1 MYKRSVGERLI
12 VKKGRYLGR
21 KINHRYL
28 FSLSFFSALLNT
40 NDYLKEGR
48 KYKMLRF
55 LDAGESHGKCL
66 LGIIEGFPAGLSL
79 NEENI
84 NLNLKRRQGGYGRGE
99 RMKIE
104 QDRVEVLSG
113 LVEGKTIGSPLG
125 LMIKNKDW
133 KNWQEKEY
141 PPLTISRPGHADFA
155 GVIKY
160 GFKDVRKVLER
171 ASARQTA
178 MRVAIGSVAS
188 SLLEEFNIQ
197 IYSYVLRIGQ
207 VKAKRIASFTRE
219 FKEEINKS
227 PVYCG
232 DGIASI
238 GMCRE
243 IDRAR
248 EKGNTLGGV
257 FEVVI
262 SGVPIGLGSYVQ
274 WDRRL
279 DAQLASAF
287 MSIPGVK
294 AVEIGEGIEA
304 SEKKGSDVHDEI
316 FIQDKPKSNS
326 SRYYRKTNRAGGIEG
341 GVTNGEEV
349 VIRAYLKP
357 IPTLIN
363 TLHSIDFAT
372 KKETKAIYQRSDICV
387 VPAASVVGEAVAAWE
402 IAAAFLDKFNGD
414 SLLEIKENYKKYGEK
429 LQEI

>member
-1 MYKRSVGERLI
+1 
-12 VKKGRYLGR
+12 
-21 KINHRYL
+21 
-28 FSLSFFSALLNT
+28 
-40 NDYLKEGR
+40 
-48 KYKMLRF
+48 MLRF

-66 LGIIEGFPAGLSL
+66 LGIIEGFPAGLSI

-104 QDRVEVLSG
+104 QDRVEILSG
-113 LVEGKTIGSPLG
+113 LVEGKTIGSPIG

-133 KNWQEKEY
+133 ENWQEKEY
-141 PPLTISRPGHADFA
+141 PPLNIPRPGHADFA
-155 GVIKY
+155 GAIKY

-188 SLLEEFNIQ
+188 SLLEELNIE

-207 VKAKRIASFTRE
+207 VKANRVASFNRE
-219 FKEEINKS
+219 VKEEINKS
-227 PVYCG
+227 PVYCI

-248 EKGNTLGGV
+248 EKGDTLGGV
-257 FEVVI
+257 FEVI
-262 SGVPIGLGSYVQ
+262 IIGVPIGLGSYVE

-279 DAQLASAF
+279 DARLASAF

-294 AVEIGEGIEA
+294 AVEIGEGVEA
-304 SEKKGSDVHDEI
+304 SKKKGSAVHDEI
-316 FIQDKPKSNS
+316 FAQEESQKDSF
-326 SRYYRKTNRAGGIEG
+326 RYYRKTNRAGGIEG
-341 GVTNGEEV
+341 GITNGGDV
-349 VIRAYLKP
+349 VVRANIKP

-363 TLHSIDFAT
+363 PLRSIDFTT

-387 VPAASVVGEAVAAWE
+387 VPAASVVGEAVASWE
-402 IAAAFLDKFNGD
+402 IAAAFLEKFSGD
-414 SLLEIKENYKKYGEK
+414 SLLEIKENYKNYRKR
-429 LQEI
+429 LQKI

>member
-1 MYKRSVGERLI
+1 
-12 VKKGRYLGR
+12 
-21 KINHRYL
+21 
-28 FSLSFFSALLNT
+28 
-40 NDYLKEGR
+40 
-48 KYKMLRF
+48 MLRF

-66 LGIIEGFPAGLSL
+66 LGIIEGLPAGLSL
-79 NEENI
+79 SEENI

-104 QDRVEVLSG
+104 QDRAEVLSG
-113 LVEGKTIGSPLG
+113 LVEGKTIGTPLG

-133 KNWQEKEY
+133 ENWQEKEY
-141 PPLTISRPGHADFA
+141 PPLTIPRPGHVDFSGA
-155 GVIKY
+155 IKY

-178 MRVAIGSVAS
+178 MRVAIGSAAGT
-188 SLLEEFNIQ
+188 LLAEFNIE

-207 VKAKRIASFTRE
+207 VKARRITSFDSKIKT
-219 FKEEINKS
+219 EINKS
-227 PVYCG
+227 PVYCI
-232 DGIASI
+232 DGIASV

-248 EKGNTLGGV
+248 EKGDTLGGV

-262 SGVPIGLGSYVQ
+262 TGVPIGLGSYVQ

-279 DAQLASAF
+279 DARLASAF

-304 SEKKGSDVHDEI
+304 SEKKGSAVHDEI
-316 FIQDKPKSNS
+316 FAPEESEKDFF
-326 SRYYRKTNRAGGIEG
+326 RYYRKTNRAGGIEG
-341 GVTNGEEV
+341 GVTNGEKV

-363 TLHSIDFAT
+363 PLRSIDFAT
-372 KKETKAIYQRSDICV
+372 KKETRAIYQRSDICV
-387 VPAASVVGEAVAAWE
+387 VPAASVVGEEAAAWE
-402 IAAAFLDKFNGD
+402 IATAFLEKFSGD
-414 SLLEIKENYKKYGEK
+414 SLLEIKENFKNYKKR
-429 LQEI
+429 LQKI

>member
-1 MYKRSVGERLI
+1 
-12 VKKGRYLGR
+12 
-21 KINHRYL
+21 
-28 FSLSFFSALLNT
+28 
-40 NDYLKEGR
+40 
-48 KYKMLRF
+48 MLRF

-66 LGIIEGFPAGLSL
+66 LGIIEGLPAGLCL
-79 NEENI
+79 KKEKI

-104 QDRVEVLSG
+104 RDRVEILSG

-125 LMIKNKDW
+125 LMVKNKDW
-133 KNWQEKEY
+133 ENWQEKEY
-141 PPLTISRPGHADFA
+141 PPLTICRPGHADFA
-155 GVIKY
+155 GAIKY

-188 SLLEEFNIQ
+188 SLLEEFNIE

-207 VKAKRIASFTRE
+207 VKARRITSFNPRIKT
-219 FKEEINKS
+219 EINKS
-227 PVYCG
+227 PVYCV

-248 EKGNTLGGV
+248 EKGDTLGGA

-294 AVEIGEGIEA
+294 AVEIGEGIED

-316 FIQDKPKSNS
+316 FIQDKPNNNS

-341 GVTNGEEV
+341 GVANGEEV
-349 VIRAYLKP
+349 IIRAYLKP

-363 TLHSIDFAT
+363 PLCSIDFTT

-402 IAAAFLDKFNGD
+402 IAAAFLEKFGGD
-414 SLLEIKENYKKYGEK
+414 SLAEIKENYENYKELLRKK
-429 LQEI
+429 

>member
-1 MYKRSVGERLI
+1 
-12 VKKGRYLGR
+12 
-21 KINHRYL
+21 
-28 FSLSFFSALLNT
+28 
-40 NDYLKEGR
+40 
-48 KYKMLRF
+48 MLRF

-66 LGIIEGFPAGLSL
+66 LGIIEGLPAGLSL

-84 NLNLKRRQGGYGRGE
+84 NLDLKRRQGGYGRGE

-104 QDRVEVLSG
+104 QDRVEILSG

-125 LMIKNKDW
+125 LMVKNKDW
-133 KNWQEKEY
+133 ENWQEKEY
-141 PPLTISRPGHADFA
+141 PSLTISRPGHADFA
-155 GVIKY
+155 GAIKY

-178 MRVAIGSVAS
+178 MRVAIGS
-188 SLLEEFNIQ
+188 LTQQFLEEFDLN

-207 VKAKRIASFTRE
+207 VKARRITSFNSKIKT
-219 FKEEINKS
+219 EINKS
-227 PVYCG
+227 PVYCV

-243 IDRAR
+243 IDRAQ
-248 EKGNTLGGV
+248 EKGDTLGGI

-262 SGVPIGLGSYVQ
+262 TGVPVGLGSYVQ

-279 DAQLASAF
+279 DARLASAL
-287 MSIPGVK
+287 MSIPGIK
-294 AVEIGEGIEA
+294 AVEIGEGAEA

-316 FIQDKPKSNS
+316 SIREKSEKNS

-363 TLHSIDFAT
+363 PLHSVDFAT

-387 VPAASVVGEAVAAWE
+387 IPAASVVGEAVAAWE
-402 IAAAFLDKFNGD
+402 IAAVFLEKFGGD
-414 SLLEIKENYKKYGEK
+414 SLVEIKENYENYKELLRKK
-429 LQEI
+429 

>member
-1 MYKRSVGERLI
+1 
-12 VKKGRYLGR
+12 
-21 KINHRYL
+21 
-28 FSLSFFSALLNT
+28 LLESQR
-40 NDYLKEGR
+40 EGR

-66 LGIIEGFPAGLSL
+66 MGIVEGLPAGLCL
-79 NEENI
+79 KEEKI

-104 QDRVEVLSG
+104 QDRVEILSG

-133 KNWQEKEY
+133 KNWQDKKY
-141 PPLTISRPGHADFA
+141 PSLTISRPGHADFA
-155 GVIKY
+155 GAIKY

-178 MRVAIGSVAS
+178 MRVAIGSVAQQF
-188 SLLEEFNIQ
+188 LEEFNLN
-197 IYSYVLRIGQ
+197 IYSYVLSIGQ
-207 VKAKRIASFTRE
+207 VKARRITSFNP
-219 FKEEINKS
+219 KIKAEINKS
-227 PVYCG
+227 PVYCV

-248 EKGNTLGGV
+248 EKGDTLGGV
-257 FEVVI
+257 FEAVI
-262 SGVPIGLGSYVQ
+262 SGVPIGLGSYVE

-279 DAQLASAF
+279 DTQLASAF

-316 FIQDKPKSNS
+316 FIQDKPKNNS

-363 TLHSIDFAT
+363 PLHSIDFAT

-402 IAAAFLDKFNGD
+402 IAAAFLEKFSGD
-414 SLLEIKENYKKYGEK
+414 SLIEIKENYENYKKR
-429 LQEI
+429 L

>member
-1 MYKRSVGERLI
+1 
-12 VKKGRYLGR
+12 
-21 KINHRYL
+21 
-28 FSLSFFSALLNT
+28 
-40 NDYLKEGR
+40 
-48 KYKMLRF
+48 MLRF

-66 LGIIEGFPAGLSL
+66 LGIIEGFPAGLSI

-104 QDRVEVLSG
+104 QDRVEILSG

-133 KNWQEKEY
+133 ENWQEKEY
-141 PPLTISRPGHADFA
+141 PPLNIPRPGHADFA
-155 GVIKY
+155 GAIKY

-188 SLLEEFNIQ
+188 SLLEELNIE

-207 VKAKRIASFTRE
+207 VKANRVASFNRE
-219 FKEEINKS
+219 VKEEINKS
-227 PVYCG
+227 PVYCI

-248 EKGNTLGGV
+248 EKGDTLGGV
-257 FEVVI
+257 FEVI
-262 SGVPIGLGSYVQ
+262 ITGVPIGLGSYVE

-279 DAQLASAF
+279 DARLASAF

-294 AVEIGEGIEA
+294 AVEIGEGVEA
-304 SEKKGSDVHDEI
+304 SKKKGSAVHDEI
-316 FIQDKPKSNS
+316 FAQEESQKDSF
-326 SRYYRKTNRAGGIEG
+326 RYYRKTNRAGGIEG
-341 GVTNGEEV
+341 GITNGGDV
-349 VIRAYLKP
+349 VVRANIKP

-363 TLHSIDFAT
+363 PLRSIDFTT

-387 VPAASVVGEAVAAWE
+387 VPAASVVGEAVASWE
-402 IAAAFLDKFNGD
+402 IAAAFLEKFGGD
-414 SLLEIKENYKKYGEK
+414 SLLEIKENYKNYRKR
-429 LQEI
+429 LQKI

>member
-1 MYKRSVGERLI
+1 
-12 VKKGRYLGR
+12 
-21 KINHRYL
+21 
-28 FSLSFFSALLNT
+28 
-40 NDYLKEGR
+40 
-48 KYKMLRF
+48 MLRF

-66 LGIIEGFPAGLSL
+66 LGIIEGLPSGLSL

-84 NLNLKRRQGGYGRGE
+84 NLNLLKRRQGGYGRGD

-133 KNWQEKEY
+133 ENWQEKEY
-141 PPLTISRPGHADFA
+141 PPLTIPRPGHADFSGA
-155 GVIKY
+155 IKY

-178 MRVAIGSVAS
+178 MRVAIGSAAS
-188 SLLEEFNIQ
+188 SLLKEFNIE

-207 VKAKRIASFTRE
+207 VKARSITSFDSKIKT
-219 FKEEINKS
+219 EINKS
-227 PVYCG
+227 PVYCI

-248 EKGNTLGGV
+248 EKTLGGV

-262 SGVPIGLGSYVQ
+262 TGVPIGLGSYVQ

-279 DAQLASAF
+279 DARLASAL

-294 AVEIGEGIEA
+294 AVEIGNGIEA
-304 SEKKGSDVHDEI
+304 SEKKGSAIHDEI
-316 FIQDKPKSNS
+316 FAQEESEKDSF
-326 SRYYRKTNRAGGIEG
+326 RYYRKTNRAGGIEG
-341 GVTNGEEV
+341 GITNGEDV
-349 VIRAYLKP
+349 VVRAYIKP

-363 TLHSIDFAT
+363 PLNSIDFNT
-372 KKETKAIYQRSDICV
+372 KKETRAIYQRSDICV
-387 VPAASVVGEAVAAWE
+387 VPATSVVGEAVAVWE
-402 IAAAFLDKFNGD
+402 VAATFLEKFGGD
-414 SLLEIKENYKKYGEK
+414 SLLEIKENYKKYK
-429 LQEI
+429 KRL

>member
-1 MYKRSVGERLI
+1 
-12 VKKGRYLGR
+12 
-21 KINHRYL
+21 
-28 FSLSFFSALLNT
+28 
-40 NDYLKEGR
+40 
-48 KYKMLRF
+48 MLRF

-66 LGIIEGFPAGLSL
+66 LGIIEGLPASFSL
-79 NEENI
+79 NEEKI
-84 NLNLKRRQGGYGRGE
+84 NLNLTRRQGGYGRGE

-104 QDRVEVLSG
+104 QDRVEILSG

-133 KNWQEKEY
+133 ENWQDKKY
-141 PPLTISRPGHADFA
+141 PSLTIPRPGHADFA
-155 GVIKY
+155 GAIKY
-160 GFKDVRKVLER
+160 GFEDVRKVLER

-178 MRVAIGSVAS
+178 MRVAIGSVAQQF
-188 SLLEEFNIQ
+188 LEEFDLN

-207 VKAKRIASFTRE
+207 VKAKRITSFNRE
-219 FKEEINKS
+219 VKEEINKS
-227 PVYCG
+227 PVYCV

-248 EKGNTLGGV
+248 KKGDTLGGV
-257 FEVVI
+257 FEMVTT
-262 SGVPIGLGSYVQ
+262 GVPIGLGSYVQ

-279 DAQLASAF
+279 DARLASAF

-304 SEKKGSDVHDEI
+304 SKKKGSTVHDEI
-316 FIQDKPKSNS
+316 LVHQESEMNS
-326 SRYYRKTNRAGGIEG
+326 SRYYRETNRAGGIEG
-341 GVTNGEEV
+341 GVTNGEKV
-349 VIRAYLKP
+349 IIRAYIKP

-363 TLHSIDFAT
+363 SLRSIDFAT

-402 IAAAFLDKFNGD
+402 IAAAFLEKFGGD
-414 SLLEIKENYKKYGEK
+414 SLVEIKENYENYKELLRKV
-429 LQEI
+429 

>member
-1 MYKRSVGERLI
+1 
-12 VKKGRYLGR
+12 
-21 KINHRYL
+21 
-28 FSLSFFSALLNT
+28 
-40 NDYLKEGR
+40 
-48 KYKMLRF
+48 MLRF

-66 LGIIEGFPAGLSL
+66 LGIIEGFPAGLSI

-104 QDRVEVLSG
+104 QDRVEILSG

-133 KNWQEKEY
+133 ENWQEKEY
-141 PPLTISRPGHADFA
+141 PPLNIPRPGHADFA
-155 GVIKY
+155 GAIKY

-188 SLLEEFNIQ
+188 SLLEELNIE

-207 VKAKRIASFTRE
+207 VKANRVASLNRE
-219 FKEEINKS
+219 VKEEINKS
-227 PVYCG
+227 PVYCI

-248 EKGNTLGGV
+248 EKGDTLGGV
-257 FEVVI
+257 FEVI
-262 SGVPIGLGSYVQ
+262 ITGVPIGLGSYVE

-279 DAQLASAF
+279 DARLASAF

-294 AVEIGEGIEA
+294 AVEIGEGVEA
-304 SEKKGSDVHDEI
+304 SKKKGSAVHDEI
-316 FIQDKPKSNS
+316 FAQEESQKDSF
-326 SRYYRKTNRAGGIEG
+326 RYYRKTNRAGGIEG
-341 GVTNGEEV
+341 GITNGGDV
-349 VIRAYLKP
+349 VVRANIKP

-363 TLHSIDFAT
+363 PLRSIDFTT

-387 VPAASVVGEAVAAWE
+387 VPAASVVGEAVASWE
-402 IAAAFLDKFNGD
+402 IAAAFLEKFGGD
-414 SLLEIKENYKKYGEK
+414 SLLEIKENYKNYRKR
-429 LQEI
+429 LQKI

>member
-1 MYKRSVGERLI
+1 
-12 VKKGRYLGR
+12 
-21 KINHRYL
+21 
-28 FSLSFFSALLNT
+28 
-40 NDYLKEGR
+40 
-48 KYKMLRF
+48 MLRF

-79 NEENI
+79 NEKNI
-84 NLNLKRRQGGYGRGE
+84 NLDLKRRQGGYGRGE

-104 QDRVEVLSG
+104 QDRVEILSG

-133 KNWQEKEY
+133 ENWQVKK
-141 PPLTISRPGHADFA
+141 PPSLTISRPGHADFA
-155 GVIKY
+155 GAIKY

-178 MRVAIGSVAS
+178 MRVAIGSLAQQF
-188 SLLEEFNIQ
+188 LKEFNLDT
-197 IYSYVLRIGQ
+197 YSYVLRIGQ
-207 VKAKRIASFTRE
+207 VKARRITSFNPKIKT
-219 FKEEINKS
+219 EINKS
-227 PVYCG
+227 PVYCI

-248 EKGNTLGGV
+248 EKGDTLGGV

-262 SGVPIGLGSYVQ
+262 TGVPIGLGSYVQ

-279 DAQLASAF
+279 DARLASAL

-294 AVEIGEGIEA
+294 AVEIGEGVEA
-304 SEKKGSDVHDEI
+304 SKKKGSAVHDEI
-316 FIQDKPKSNS
+316 FAQEKSQKDS
-326 SRYYRKTNRAGGIEG
+326 FRYYRKTNRAGGVEG
-341 GVTNGEEV
+341 GITNGEDV
-349 VIRAYLKP
+349 VVRTYIKP

-363 TLHSIDFAT
+363 PLRSIDFAT

-402 IAAAFLDKFNGD
+402 IAAAFLEKFGGD
-414 SLLEIKENYKKYGEK
+414 SLLEIKENYKNYRKR
-429 LQEI
+429 LQKI

>member
-1 MYKRSVGERLI
+1 
-12 VKKGRYLGR
+12 
-21 KINHRYL
+21 
-28 FSLSFFSALLNT
+28 LLESQR
-40 NDYLKEGR
+40 EGR

-66 LGIIEGFPAGLSL
+66 LGIIEGLPAGLSL
-79 NEENI
+79 NEVKI

-104 QDRVEVLSG
+104 QDRVEILSG

-133 KNWQEKEY
+133 ENWQEKEY
-141 PPLTISRPGHADFA
+141 PPLTICRPGHADFA
-155 GVIKY
+155 GAIKY

-188 SLLEEFNIQ
+188 SLLEEFNIE

-207 VKAKRIASFTRE
+207 VKARRITSFNPRIKT
-219 FKEEINKS
+219 EINKS
-227 PVYCG
+227 PVYCV

-248 EKGNTLGGV
+248 EKGDTLGGV

-262 SGVPIGLGSYVQ
+262 SGVPIGLGCYVQ

-279 DAQLASAF
+279 DTQLASAF

-316 FIQDKPKSNS
+316 FIQDKPNNNS

-363 TLHSIDFAT
+363 PLRSIDFAT
-372 KKETKAIYQRSDICV
+372 KNETKAIYQRSDICV
-387 VPAASVVGEAVAAWE
+387 VPAASVVGEVVAAWE
-402 IAAAFLDKFNGD
+402 IAAAFLEKFGGD
-414 SLLEIKENYKKYGEK
+414 SLVEIKENYENYKELLRKK
-429 LQEI
+429 

>member
-1 MYKRSVGERLI
+1 
-12 VKKGRYLGR
+12 
-21 KINHRYL
+21 
-28 FSLSFFSALLNT
+28 
-40 NDYLKEGR
+40 
-48 KYKMLRF
+48 MLRF

-66 LGIIEGFPAGLSL
+66 MGIIEGLPAGLSL
-79 NEENI
+79 SEEKI

-104 QDRVEVLSG
+104 QDRAEILSG

-133 KNWQEKEY
+133 ENWQEKEY
-141 PPLTISRPGHADFA
+141 PPLTIPRPGHADFSGA
-155 GVIKY
+155 IKY
-160 GFKDVRKVLER
+160 GFKDVRNVLER

-178 MRVAIGSVAS
+178 MRVAIGSAVS
-188 SLLEEFNIQ
+188 TLLEEFNIE

-207 VKAKRIASFTRE
+207 VKARRITSFNSKIKT
-219 FKEEINKS
+219 EINKS
-227 PVYCG
+227 PVYCL

-248 EKGNTLGGV
+248 EKGDTLGGV

-262 SGVPIGLGSYVQ
+262 TGVPISLGSYVQ

-279 DAQLASAF
+279 DARLASAF

-294 AVEIGEGIEA
+294 AVEIGKGIDA

-316 FIQDKPKSNS
+316 FAQEESEKDSF
-326 SRYYRKTNRAGGIEG
+326 RYYRKTNRAGGIEG
-341 GVTNGEEV
+341 GVTNGEKV

-363 TLHSIDFAT
+363 PLRSIDFAT

-387 VPAASVVGEAVAAWE
+387 VPAASVVGEAAAAWE
-402 IAAAFLDKFNGD
+402 IAAAFLEKFSGD
-414 SLLEIKENYKKYGEK
+414 SLLEIKENYKNYKK
-429 LQEI
+429 RLQKI